1 VVVASV
7 VVASVVVAS
16 VVVVGVVVSVEVES
30 VSSSQTYPARSKEAL
45 ADQPAAPSAR
55 NRTQKSSS
63 RI

>member
-1 VVVASV
+1 VASV

-16 VVVVGVVVSVEVES
+16 VVVVSVEVES
-30 VSSSQTYPARSKEAL
+30 VSASQTYPARSKERL

-55 NRTQKSSS
+55 KRAQKSTT